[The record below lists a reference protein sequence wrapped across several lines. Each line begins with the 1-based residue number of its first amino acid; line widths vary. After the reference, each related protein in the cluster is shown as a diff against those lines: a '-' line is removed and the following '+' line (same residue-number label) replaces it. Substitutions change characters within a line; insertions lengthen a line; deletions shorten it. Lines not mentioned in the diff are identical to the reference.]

1 MPRPGDRYLSDAEWG
16 EIARR
21 IVHAAG
27 IAPDGD
33 PLACRWIAVR
43 HADDHIHIVAT
54 TVREDGRRP
63 RIHNCGMRAQAEA
76 RAIEK
81 ELGLH

>member
-1 MPRPGDRYLSDAEWG
+1 M
-16 EIARR
+16 
-21 IVHAAG
+21 HTAG

-63 RIHNCGMRAQAEA
+63 KIHNCGMRAQTEV
-76 RAIEK
+76 RLIEK
-81 ELGLH
+81 EP